1 MGNKRAKG
9 FGHSHGYFSSLK
21 LRLVPGHELL
31 SFLFRFTHKNL
42 STLDPVST
50 VASDMSP
57 TRSKARKQS
66 SLLAIKQNT
75 AWWLCFVLYLGFGHA
90 YGHFVSLRSQS
101 GSCARPGQSWPK
113 GTPRLSFE
121 SLRSRRYI
129 TKDSPFGLSF
139 VYLRERRDSNPRPL
153 P

>member
-9 FGHSHGYFSSLK
+9 FGHSRGYFSSLK

-57 TRSKARKQS
+57 TRSKARKQI

-101 GSCARPGQSWPK
+101 GSCARPRQSFPK
-113 GTPRLSFE
+113 RTPRLSFE
-121 SLRSRRYI
+121 SLRSPQEHNKNKHI
-129 TKDSPFGLSF
+129 LTSF
-139 VYLRERRDSNPRPL
+139 
-153 P
+153 

>member
-9 FGHSHGYFSSLK
+9 FGHSRGYFSSLK

-75 AWWLCFVLYLGFGHA
+75 AWWLCFVLYLSARAKGFEPSTSSVTGKRSNQLSYA
-90 YGHFVSLRSQS
+90 RSGKSIYTFVKKGNILRCVD
-101 GSCARPGQSWPK
+101 G
-113 GTPRLSFE
+113 
-121 SLRSRRYI
+121 
-129 TKDSPFGLSF
+129 KD
-139 VYLRERRDSNPRPL
+139 
-153 P
+153 